1 MQTNDFVTTKK
12 AEIYSVLAE
21 LYDTLMKD
29 VDYDMWAD
37 FIDEVIQTHH
47 PDPIDVLELACGT
60 GAISLNLDRLDEYNL
75 TATDQSAAM
84 IEKARQKASGQGAE
98 VSFAT
103 MDFTNISSEK
113 SFDIIFSV
121 FDSVNY
127 LHSKEEIEQMLDGC
141 WDILNPGGLLIFDFS
156 TPQNSLEAVD
166 YLNNEEG
173 SYGNYRYFRESR
185 YEPGEN
191 FHFNEF
197 EIDKIADDGKTV
209 LESFHEVHKQ
219 RIYSLEEMLSIL
231 EQTSYHQVAKYE
243 GFDLVDADEK
253 STRVTMVLRC
263 QKQQ

>member
-1 MQTNDFVTTKK
+1 MQTNELVKTEK
-12 AEIYSVLAE
+12 ANIYTVLAE

-29 VDYDMWAD
+29 VDYEMWAD

-47 PDPIDVLELACGT
+47 PNPIDVLELACGT
-60 GAISLNLDRLDEYNL
+60 GAISLNLAQLDEYEL
-75 TATDQSAAM
+75 TATDLSAAM
-84 IEKARQKASGQGAE
+84 IEKARLKAAQQE
-98 VSFAT
+98 VMVDFHT
-103 MDFTNISSEK
+103 MDFRDIRSEDTY
-113 SFDIIFSV
+113 DIIFSV

-127 LHSKEEIEQMLDGC
+127 LHSKEEIHKMLDGC
-141 WDILNPGGLLIFDFS
+141 RDILNPGGLLIFDFS

-173 SYGNYRYFRESR
+173 SFGSYRYFRESR
-185 YEPGEN
+185 YEPGEH

-197 EIDKIADDGKTV
+197 EIDKMADDGKTV
-209 LESFHEVHKQ
+209 LESYHEIHKQ
-219 RIYSLEEMLSIL
+219 RIYSLKEMLSIL

-243 GFDLVDADEK
+243 GFDLVEADEK

>member
-1 MQTNDFVTTKK
+1 MKTEK
-12 AEIYSVLAE
+12 AEIYSALAN
-21 LYDTLMKD
+21 LYDTLMQD
-29 VDYDMWAD
+29 VDYEMWAD

-47 PDPIDVLELACGT
+47 PNPVDVLELACGT
-60 GAISLNLDRLDEYNL
+60 GAISLYLAKLDEYIL

-84 IEKARQKASGQGAE
+84 IEKARQKAAE
-98 VSFAT
+98 QEADVQFHT
-103 MDFTNISSEK
+103 MDFTDIHSDK
-113 SFDIIFSV
+113 KFDIIFSV

-127 LHSKEEIEQMLDGC
+127 LHNETDILKMLLGC
-141 WDILNPGGLLIFDFS
+141 QDILNPGGLLIFDFS

-173 SYGNYRYFRESR
+173 SFGPYRYFRESR
-185 YEPGEN
+185 YEPEQQ

-197 EIDKIADDGKTV
+197 DIDELADDGKTV
-209 LESFHEVHKQ
+209 IRSFNEVHKQ
-219 RIYSLEEMLSIL
+219 RIYSLNEMLSIL

-243 GFDLVDADEK
+243 GFDLVDADDN

>member
-1 MQTNDFVTTKK
+1 MQTNELVKTEK

-29 VDYDMWAD
+29 VDYEMWAD

-60 GAISLNLDRLDEYNL
+60 GAISLNLSRLDEYEL

-84 IEKARQKASGQGAE
+84 VEKARQKAAE
-98 VSFAT
+98 QEADIQFHT
-103 MDFTNISSEK
+103 MDFTDINSKE

-127 LHSKEEIEQMLDGC
+127 LHSKTEIQQMLDGC
-141 WDILNPGGLLIFDFS
+141 WNILNPGGLLIFDFS

-173 SYGNYRYFRESR
+173 SFGNYRYFRESR

-197 EIDKIADDGKTV
+197 EIDRMADDGKTV
-209 LESFHEVHKQ
+209 LESYHEIHKQ
-219 RIYSLEEMLSIL
+219 RIYSLKEMLSIL

>member
-1 MQTNDFVTTKK
+1 MQKNDFVKTEK

-29 VDYDMWAD
+29 VDYEMWAD

-47 PDPIDVLELACGT
+47 PNPVDVLELACGT
-60 GAISLNLDRLDEYNL
+60 GAISLNLDRLDEYRL

-84 IEKARQKASGQGAE
+84 IEKARLKASAQEADVE
-98 VSFAT
+98 FYT
-103 MDFTNISSEK
+103 MDFTNIQSDK
-113 SFDIIFSV
+113 SYDIIFSV

-127 LHSKEEIEQMLDGC
+127 LHSTEEIQQMLDGC
-141 WDILNPGGLLIFDFS
+141 RNILKPGGLLIFDFS

-173 SYGNYRYFRESR
+173 SFGNYRYFRESR
-185 YEPGEN
+185 YEPGEH

-197 EIDKIADDGKTV
+197 EIDKMADDGKTV
-209 LESFHEVHKQ
+209 LQSYHEIHQQ
-219 RIYSLEEMLSIL
+219 RIYSLKEMLSIL

>member
-1 MQTNDFVTTKK
+1 VKTEQT
-12 AEIYSVLAE
+12 EIYSVLAH
-21 LYDTLMKD
+21 LYDTLMQD
-29 VDYDMWAD
+29 VDYEMWAD

-47 PDPIDVLELACGT
+47 PDPLDVLELACGT
-60 GAISLNLDRLDEYNL
+60 GAISLHLASFDEYNI

-84 IEKARQKASGQGAE
+84 VEKARQKAAE
-98 VSFAT
+98 QEADIQFHT
-103 MDFTNISSEK
+103 LDFTRIESTQTY
-113 SFDIIFSV
+113 DIIFSV

-127 LHSKEEIEQMLDGC
+127 LHSKEDILKMLAGC

-173 SYGNYRYFRESR
+173 SFQNYRYFRESR

-197 EIDKIADDGKTV
+197 EIDKMAKDGKTV
-209 LESFHEVHKQ
+209 LESYHEIHKQ
-219 RIYSLEEMLSIL
+219 RIYPLKEMLSIL

-243 GFDLVDADEK
+243 GFDLVDADDN